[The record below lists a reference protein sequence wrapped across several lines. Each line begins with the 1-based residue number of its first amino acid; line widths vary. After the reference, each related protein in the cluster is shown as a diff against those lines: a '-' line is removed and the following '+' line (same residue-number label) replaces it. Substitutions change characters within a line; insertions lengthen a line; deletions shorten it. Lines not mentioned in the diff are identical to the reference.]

1 MSDEYKYNR
10 VCSNKTKKPVSVMGV
25 LFNII
30 LCALA
35 TSMVAGR
42 CNRYCYTKWMDR
54 DDPSGKGDYEI
65 FSLVSRTTVCPEPV
79 GIQCQTTTGAPY
91 KSTGKN

>member
-1 MSDEYKYNR
+1 MCVFQQSEEI
-10 VCSNKTKKPVSVMGV
+10 CFGIIMGV

-35 TSMVAGR
+35 GMVAGR

-54 DDPSGKGDYEI
+54 DNPGGKGDYEN
-65 FSLVSRTTVCPEPV
+65 FSLIASRTTVCPEPV
-79 GIQCQTTTGAPY
+79 GIQCQTTTGVPY
-91 KSTGKN
+91 KSTGENLTVSL